1 MLSVQ
6 VLTFRHPA
14 LVKDV
19 FLPFRLI
26 VFQPLLGAVL
36 LHSLCWNTPSCASGP
51 VTSAGVLDIAGGRG
65 EVAFELHHVHK
76 IPVVLLEP
84 RLWSPYKLSRR
95 QRAILKKDS
104 INIDTFSIP
113 QLQCT
118 LDAQSWEQ
126 HRQVCSHTISVDISI
141 GSTERLEYLIC
152 LIRMLGSCTRF
163 QLSQQFA
170 GVFWTY

>member
-1 MLSVQ
+1 MRICLGLCDPTGKIGKSAFV
-6 VLTFRHPA
+6 TFG
-14 LVKDV
+14 VT
-19 FLPFRLI
+19 LPMYQLKKKHWPSRAS
-26 VFQPLLGAVL
+26 GAV
-36 LHSLCWNTPSCASGP
+36 AA
-51 VTSAGVLDIAGGRG
+51 AGVLDIAGGRG

-126 HRQVCSHTISVDISI
+126 HRQVCSHTISVDISL
-141 GSTERLEYLIC
+141 GYTERLE
-152 LIRMLGSCTRF
+152 
-163 QLSQQFA
+163 
-170 GVFWTY
+170 